1 MPTAS
6 GAAGRA
12 RGPSGQRRMVQ
23 VYLTPGLADQVR
35 QIQVGAGMSNAE
47 LVLTAIQVTHQQ
59 LEGIIAAE
67 SAIPD
72 GGLFSREYRPRR
84 DAAGATVQFGIRLWQ
99 EDIEQID
106 QLVSA
111 AHARSRSAY
120 IVSALRTYLSQ
131 QNPE

>member
-23 VYLTPGLADQVR
+23 VYLTPGLADEVR
-35 QIQVGAGMSNAE
+35 QIQVGVGMSNAE
-47 LVLTAIQVTHQQ
+47 LVLTAIQATHQQ

-84 DAAGATVQFGIRLWQ
+84 DAGGAEGACKVDEGGGFGGDGHVCWRWGVGGHGRGR
-99 EDIEQID
+99 D
-106 QLVSA
+106 A
-111 AHARSRSAY
+111 K
-120 IVSALRTYLSQ
+120 
-131 QNPE
+131 

>member
-1 MPTAS
+1 
-6 GAAGRA
+6 
-12 RGPSGQRRMVQ
+12 
-23 VYLTPGLADQVR
+23 
-35 QIQVGAGMSNAE
+35 MSNVE
-47 LVLTAIQVTHQQ
+47 LVLTAIQATHQQ

-72 GGLFSREYRPRR
+72 GGLFSREYGPRR
-84 DAAGATVQFGIRLWQ
+84 DAGGATVQFGIRLWQ